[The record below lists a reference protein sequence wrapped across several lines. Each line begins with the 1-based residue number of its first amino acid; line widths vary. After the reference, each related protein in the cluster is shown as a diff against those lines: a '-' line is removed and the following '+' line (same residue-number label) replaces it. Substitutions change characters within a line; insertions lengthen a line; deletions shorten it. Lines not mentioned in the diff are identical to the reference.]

1 MCEVKRLKEEVT
13 KLKSKGSVRPSQD
26 NHDPVVKKLEMG
38 SNVTSSAHQQG
49 QKRIKHK
56 ILWKKCLE
64 HIKCF
69 KCLEKGH
76 YARNCQIMSD
86 KEAQLSRNQKKL
98 PENRVCHGCK
108 KLGHMVHCCPQQ
120 CRSDQTGHIGH
131 TRPVRPVQASAVAGS
146 LKKHPCTKKGY

>member
-1 MCEVKRLKEEVT
+1 M
-13 KLKSKGSVRPSQD
+13 RPSQD

-98 PENRVCHGCK
+98 PENRMDARNWGIWFTA
-108 KLGHMVHCCPQQ
+108 VH
-120 CRSDQTGHIGH
+120 RSAGL
-131 TRPVRPVQASAVAGS
+131 TRPVRPVVPHRSDRSYHTGQTGPGQCSCWTYQEAH
-146 LKKHPCTKKGY
+146 KKHPCTQKDY